1 MRAVH
6 TTILA
11 LLLLEVAFAGFG
23 ASAPAPGP
31 TEAETTE
38 FKFPGDPGF
47 KAPPCADGEE
57 FGGGGACENEC
68 RKKEENSKDVP
79 ICTFEAVL
87 KCFCKKGWI
96 RRLSD
101 GKCITIEECNASLA

>member
-47 KAPPCADGEE
+47 KARSCSEGEE
-57 FGGGGACENEC
+57 LRNGVSCEKMCEKIPDIR
-68 RKKEENSKDVP
+68 RKCHKKQ
-79 ICTFEAVL
+79 L
-87 KCFCKKGWI
+87 YKCFCKKGWI
-96 RRLSD
+96 LRPSD
-101 GKCITIEECNASLA
+101 DKCITTEECSASLA